1 MKPLEIYRNL
11 FQPKKVFQVT
21 MYTQLHFAEI
31 NSLFAVID
39 NFERTNQ
46 YHRTPIVANVVFS
59 D

>member
-1 MKPLEIYRNL
+1 MKPLEIYIL
-11 FQPKKVFQVT
+11 GKVFQVT